1 MDHTLFVVQLNGSK
15 IELYSDRN
23 PFYFDRPDKKKD
35 FFPCSFF
42 PGKKQTRKGS
52 KFAGISSSAASVG
65 SSMSSKVETQD
76 KWKKRKNL
84 EAKRKQLENARSY
97 SGILKAISYMVR
109 WIGLSR
115 SKCRG
120 LQSEEDKLKYALQL
134 VLGRTISK
142 QRRYGVW
149 SHANAWRVK
158 KI

>member
-23 PFYFDRPDKKKD
+23 PFYFDWPDKKTS
-35 FFPCSFF
+35 FFHCSFF
-42 PGKKQTRKGS
+42 PGKKHRGKVLS
-52 KFAGISSSAASVG
+52 RRLSSSAASVG
-65 SSMSSKVETQD
+65 SSMSSNGGAQKEQR
-76 KWKKRKNL
+76 KQKNL
-84 EAKRKQLENARSY
+84 EAKRKQLENACSY

-120 LQSEEDKLKYALQL
+120 LQSEEDKLKYALQS